1 MGALY
6 SWLEQNWFTLVQSS
20 GIIGSILLTGV
31 MLRRDRRTR
40 RVSDLL
46 TLAAHHRDLWGDMHR
61 RPELSRI
68 AAAEVDLVGSPITI
82 QEEEYLRLV
91 LMHFYTGWMMA
102 REGSLVTLETMAADA
117 GSFFSLP
124 LPANVWSRTRAQ
136 RDSRFARFVD
146 EAVGAREAKRKVN

>member
-1 MGALY
+1 MGAWY

-20 GIIGSILLTGV
+20 GIMGSILLTAL

-68 AAAEVDLVGSPITI
+68 AAAETDLIGFPITI
-82 QEEEYLRLV
+82 QEEEYLLLV
-91 LMHFYTGWMMA
+91 IMHFYTGFMLA

-117 GSFFSLP
+117 GSFFVLP
-124 LPANVWSRTRAQ
+124 LPANVWARTRSQ
-136 RDSRFARFVD
+136 RDPAFVRFVD
-146 EAVGAREAKRKVN
+146 EAVSAREATIPVD